1 MPRKVTPSPRGVWK
15 LVGRAQ
21 RLGLSRGM
29 RGKGGPWLA
38 LGIGAW
44 GLQRVRGM
52 AAKDTEIL
60 LREPIAPG
68 ERIVITN
75 ETVTRAEADRRAKQG
90 RREAKAA
97 DRQARRS
104 RRRA

>member
-1 MPRKVTPSPRGVWK
+1 MPRRVTPPPRGVWK

-21 RLGLSRGM
+21 RLGFSQGM
-29 RGKGGPWLA
+29 RGKGGSWMA
-38 LGIGAW
+38 LGLGAW
-44 GLQRVRGM
+44 GLQRLRTM
-52 AAKDTEIL
+52 SAKDTEIL
-60 LREPIAPG
+60 LREPLAPG

-90 RREAKAA
+90 RKDAKAA
-97 DRQARRS
+97 GRRA

>member
-1 MPRKVTPSPRGVWK
+1 MPRKVTPPPRGVWK

-21 RLGLSRGM
+21 RLGFAQGM
-29 RGKGGPWLA
+29 RGKGGSWLA
-38 LGIGAW
+38 LGVGAW
-44 GLQRVRGM
+44 GLQRLRTM
-52 AAKDTEIL
+52 AAKDAEIL

-68 ERIVITN
+68 ERVVITN
-75 ETVTRAEADRRAKQG
+75 ETVTRAEADRRARQG

-97 DRQARRS
+97 ARQTRRS